1 MTIKQILA
9 KSLRIPRKVR
19 KLFYIRWNRLV
30 FWLNGVQFGKNM
42 QVHNSFYL
50 NKNPKAK
57 LTIGD
62 DFIFTS
68 GEAFNAL
75 CRNIR
80 GCMFLPFAESVME
93 IGNNSGI
100 SSACLWANSR
110 ITIGDRVK
118 IGGDCILMDTD
129 AHNLDFRVRGSGE
142 MIGKFAKDSLTAA
155 SAPIVIE
162 DDVLIGTRCI
172 ILKGVTI
179 GARSIIAA
187 GSVVT
192 KSIPSDCIAGG
203 NPAKV
208 IRKMELSSQNKKILQ
223 DNSTANMQWGG

>member
-1 MTIKQILA
+1 M
-9 KSLRIPRKVR
+9 
-19 KLFYIRWNRLV
+19 
-30 FWLNGVQFGKNM
+30 FWMNDVSFGKNM
-42 QVHNSFYL
+42 RVYNRFYL
-50 NKNPKAK
+50 YKARGSK
-57 LTIGD
+57 LAIGD
-62 DFIFTS
+62 NFVFTS
-68 GEAFNAL
+68 GEAFNPL

-80 GCMFLPFAESVME
+80 GCIHLQFPESVIE
-93 IGNNSGI
+93 IGNGTGI
-100 SSACLWANSR
+100 SSACLWAKQR
-110 ITIGDRVK
+110 ITIGNRVN

-129 AHNLDFRVRGSGE
+129 AHNLDFRVRCSKE
-142 MIGKFAKDSLTAA
+142 MIGKYYKDSLTAA

-192 KSIPSDCIAGG
+192 KSIPADCIAGG

-208 IRKMELSSQNKKILQ
+208 IKQL
-223 DNSTANMQWGG
+223 D